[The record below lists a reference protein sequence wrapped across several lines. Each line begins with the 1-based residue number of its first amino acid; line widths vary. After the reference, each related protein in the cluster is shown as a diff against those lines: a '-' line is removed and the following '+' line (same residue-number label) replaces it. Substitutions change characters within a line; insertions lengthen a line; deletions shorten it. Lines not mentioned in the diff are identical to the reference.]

1 MNFVDATFYRKPL
14 YTTQLL
20 LNTLDIKIELK
31 GIFTRHIIFDHLK
44 HFLFFRNVVFFYLLS
59 YVHSKLQH

>member
-20 LNTLDIKIELK
+20 LSALDIKIELK
-31 GIFTRHIIFDHLK
+31 GIFICNIIFDYFDHLK
-44 HFLFFRNVVFFYLLS
+44 HFLFFHNVVFFLFTTI
-59 YVHSKLQH
+59 HSQ